1 MYINIVFFGYMT
13 AVFSGLAGIAAMA
26 LAAVSRP
33 FHRTRQYT
41 CVLSF
46 VTCTFIYSLLYFL
59 FYYRENVLQVYK
71 LGLGWRLIDY
81 LAGSGIMLLWLLLI
95 RSLDEVLSG
104 DRRFLL
110 AAAAIAGARAVFSCI
125 MTAAFMD
132 GYYQIRQA
140 NAAKQLSYVE
150 LLFIVLTSL
159 LILYGCRKAAKDVPL
174 LMHRVYIFGVSAALI
189 LLDLSQA
196 AVNFKLYFGKFGISA
211 WDLHTFD
218 PTGPLLTVISLA
230 TLIFIFRTD
239 FTPIY
244 IAGTLPANGEEAP
257 QETMPQISLLDLAAE
272 KHRLTRRERE
282 IMELVYEGLSNPDI
296 AQQLGISRNTVKQ
309 HIHNIFEK
317 MDVSTRIELVHLINS
332 QKEITKYSN

>member
-1 MYINIVFFGYMT
+1 MYINIVFFGYMA
-13 AVFSGLAGIAAMA
+13 AVFLGLAGIAAMG

-46 VTCTFIYSLLYFL
+46 VTCAFLYSLLYFL
-59 FYYRENVLQVYK
+59 FYYRENVLQVYE
-71 LGLGWRLIDY
+71 LGLGWRLLDY
-81 LAGSGIMLLWLLLI
+81 LVGCGIMLLWLLLI
-95 RSLDEVLSG
+95 GSLDEELVAA
-104 DRRFLL
+104 RRFL
-110 AAAAIAGARAVFSCI
+110 AAAVVIVGLRSVFSCI
-125 MTAAFMD
+125 MTGVFMD
-132 GYYQIRQA
+132 GYSQIHQSG
-140 NAAKQLSYVE
+140 AAGPLSYVE
-150 LLFIVLTSL
+150 MLFIVLTIL
-159 LILYGCRKAAKDVPL
+159 LILYGCWKAARDVPL
-174 LMHRVYIFGVSAALI
+174 LMHRIYIFVVSAALI

-196 AVNFKLYFGKFGISA
+196 AVNLKLYFGKFGISA

-218 PTGPLLTVISLA
+218 PTGPLLAVIGLA

-244 IAGTLPANGEEAP
+244 IAGPPAQKGADAQ
-257 QETMPQISLLDLAAE
+257 QETMPQISPLDLAAE

-282 IMELVYEGLSNPDI
+282 IMELVYDGLSNPDI
-296 AQQLGISRNTVKQ
+296 AQQLCISRNTVKQ

-332 QKEITKYSN
+332 EKEMTKYSN